1 MRIIVIA
8 LGPVVLNGAIL
19 IVTFFVSLC
28 FGPMLNTSCTSF
40 GSVMAGIA
48 HATAEIVILVEQ
60 EDRRIEATER
70 QKQLPPDQQAGTGQE
85 RQAGVAP
92 GHRHRTAAVEMIR
105 REQRARL

>member
-48 HATAEIVILVEQ
+48 HVCSVVGMLGFFEFLWVLERWNVSHAVLGIIATIA
-60 EDRRIEATER
+60 
-70 QKQLPPDQQAGTGQE
+70 
-85 RQAGVAP
+85 
-92 GHRHRTAAVEMIR
+92 
-105 REQRARL
+105 